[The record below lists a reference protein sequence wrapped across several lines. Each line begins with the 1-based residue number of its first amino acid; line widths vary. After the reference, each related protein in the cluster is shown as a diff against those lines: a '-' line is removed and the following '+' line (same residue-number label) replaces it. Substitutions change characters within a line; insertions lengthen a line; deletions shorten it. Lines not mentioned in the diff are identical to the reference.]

1 MGRHRESAHDASER
15 SLNQARVRYT
25 RVAIILHWLIAVL
38 IVMNVVA
45 GLTADSL
52 PDAWVRPVIDT
63 HKSIG
68 LTVLGLALLRLL
80 WRFSHAPPP
89 LPSVYPRWE
98 RVAANTGH
106 GLLYLVMIALPVTGW
121 MHDSAWNA
129 AATHPMRW
137 FNWFE
142 VPRIAMIADL
152 DPAVKESL
160 HTLFGQFHTWA
171 GYALYALVAVHIG
184 AALKHQFIDK
194 EAELQRMSL

>member
-1 MGRHRESAHDASER
+1 M
-15 SLNQARVRYT
+15 NTARVRYT
-25 RVAIILHWLIAVL
+25 RVAIFLHWLIAVL

-89 LPSVYPRWE
+89 LPPQYPRWE
-98 RVAANTGH
+98 RVAAHTGH

-142 VPRIAMIADL
+142 VPRISMIAEL
-152 DPAVKESL
+152 DPTVKESL
-160 HTLFGQFHTWA
+160 HTLFGQFHTWS

-194 EAELQRMSL
+194 EAELQRMTL